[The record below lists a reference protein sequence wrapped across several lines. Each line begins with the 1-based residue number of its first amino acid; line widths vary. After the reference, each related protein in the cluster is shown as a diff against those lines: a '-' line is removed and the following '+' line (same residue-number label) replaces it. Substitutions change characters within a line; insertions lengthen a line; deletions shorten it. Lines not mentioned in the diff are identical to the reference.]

1 VSEPARE
8 TELQFLLEVIRSVSG
23 GETGAA
29 PLQRL
34 VELVR
39 ARWEA
44 EAVSIARVEPGG
56 AVTFCA
62 AGGGSAEQIIGLR
75 LASGTGVVGWV
86 ATHGEPLWIPDVTV
100 DARFYPSIDRRTGF
114 NTRSILAV
122 PLLSDGAV
130 SGVLEFINPAAG
142 DDVGDYSDLLEAVAL
157 LAAPILHSA
166 GLSQR
171 LQSVES
177 QYQRLFDLNLDPIVV
192 LSRGGRLVEVNG
204 AAQRL
209 LGLGA
214 EEPPEFNLIQL
225 GIPPATYRDLRRQ
238 ARHQGVVT
246 WEYTLPGRDRA
257 MEARLMPLP
266 DYQPDG
272 GYMWIGHDITQ
283 QVDQARARQELMQ
296 MVVHDLRTPLGSI
309 QNSLELVLTAW
320 RDQDATMPIEQ
331 ILGIGLRMA
340 HRMEQLI
347 SDILDSARLSSN
359 ERALHIVET
368 DVGMMVDDALE
379 VVSSSAERRRQ
390 TVTVDVDPAVKTL
403 NCDANLL
410 RRVLVNLLSNAVK
423 FNHDGGHIKLTVEQ
437 DDDEMRFSVED
448 DGPGI
453 GPELREHVFEL
464 FVRGETRR
472 TKGTGIGLAF
482 CKLAVEAHGG
492 RIWVESELDEGAC
505 FTFTIPRRLQ
515 LSPTMSR
522 EGDDTPTHHL

>member
-1 VSEPARE
+1 VEEA
-8 TELQFLLEVIRSVSG
+8 
-23 GETGAA
+23 GAA

-39 ARWEA
+39 SHWQA
-44 EAVSIARVEPGG
+44 EAVSLARVEPEG

-62 AGGGSAEQIIGLR
+62 ATGGSAEQIMGLR
-75 LASGTGVVGWV
+75 LASGTGIVGWV
-86 ATHGEPLWIPDVTV
+86 AEHGEPLWIPDVAV
-100 DARFYPSIDRRTGF
+100 DARFYPSVDRRTGF
-114 NTRSILAV
+114 RTKSILAV
-122 PLLSDGAV
+122 PLRSRGEV
-130 SGVLEFINPAAG
+130 CGVLEFINPAAG
-142 DDVGDYSDLLEAVAL
+142 DDVGDISDLLEAVAH

-171 LQSVES
+171 LQSAETR
-177 QYQRLFDLNLDPIVV
+177 YQHLFDLNLDPIVV
-192 LSRGGRLVEVNG
+192 LSRGGRMREVNG
-204 AAQRL
+204 AAQTL
-209 LGLGA
+209 LGLCV

-225 GIPPATYRDLRRQ
+225 GIPPATFRDLRRQ
-238 ARHQGVVT
+238 ARHKGVVT
-246 WEYTLPGRDRA
+246 WEYSLPGQEQV
-257 MEARLMPLP
+257 MEARLMFLA

-272 GYMWIGHDITQ
+272 GYMWLGHDITQ

-331 ILGIGLRMA
+331 ILSIGLRMA
-340 HRMEQLI
+340 RRMEQLV
-347 SDILDSARLSSN
+347 SDILDSARLSAN
-359 ERALHIVET
+359 ERALHIVEM
-368 DVGMMVDDALE
+368 DVRFQ
-379 VVSSSAERRRQ
+379 VSESVETVGSSAERRHQ
-390 TVTVDVDPAVKTL
+390 DIEVAVAPEVRTL
-403 NCDANLL
+403 NGDANLL